1 MEQIPPPAEE
11 TPSPAAADA
20 AAAAAG
26 LHAQLEE
33 ATALAAQ
40 RLAAWQ
46 RAQADYQNLK
56 KRSAQE
62 IQDRSV
68 EIAAHLLRE
77 LLPIVDDLERALDAD
92 PSRDP
97 TAWLAGV
104 TLIRQKLYHYLEAV
118 GVSPIATA
126 GQPFDPAF
134 HEAMGQA
141 AGPAEQIVS
150 LVRKGYL
157 LGPRV
162 LRPAQVLVG
171 SGEPPAAT
179 PGADITGA

>member
-11 TPSPAAADA
+11 TPVPADA
-20 AAAAAG
+20 AAEGAA
-26 LHAQLEE
+26 LRTQLEE
-33 ATALAAQ
+33 ATALAEQ

-62 IQDRSV
+62 IQDRSA
-68 EIAAHLLRE
+68 EIAAYLLRE

-97 TAWLAGV
+97 TAWVAGV
-104 TLIRQKLYHYLEAV
+104 TLIRQKLYHYLEAM

-126 GQPFDPAF
+126 GQAFDPAF
-134 HEAMGQA
+134 HEAVGQA
-141 AGPAEQIVS
+141 AGPAEQNVS

-157 LGPRV
+157 LGQRV

-171 SGEPPAAT
+171 NGEPPDAT

>member
-11 TPSPAAADA
+11 TPSPADSAAE
-20 AAAAAG
+20 AAG
-26 LHAQLEE
+26 LRAQLEE
-33 ATALAAQ
+33 VTALAAQ

-62 IQDRSV
+62 IQDRSA
-68 EIAAHLLRE
+68 EIATHLLRE

-92 PSRDP
+92 PSCDP

-104 TLIRQKLYHYLEAV
+104 KLIRQKLYYYLEAV
-118 GVSPIATA
+118 GVSPIATV

-134 HEAMGQA
+134 HEAIGQA

-157 LGPRV
+157 LGQRV

-171 SGEPPAAT
+171 NGEPPAT